1 MVIEC
6 SLRAQLASGARR
18 VLKPVIAALSILMAL
33 SVVLNVQAL
42 AADPLVVTI
51 TYVSSDEKSPV
62 PLSLID
68 KRIENDGR
76 FGAQLGLQ
84 DNQTTGS
91 FLGQEYELS
100 DVLVTEG
107 QSVEAALSAAEV
119 DAPQIV
125 IANLLAEPLLALAD
139 AFPDA
144 LILNIRAADDSL
156 RNEQCRANIF
166 HMPPSRAML
175 TDGLAQYLAWKRWR
189 EVALI
194 TGRHPED
201 ALYSEALKRAG
212 KRFGLKFVEDKA
224 WTSVPGARRTDS
236 GHHSAQ
242 TEIPAFTQFD
252 DHDVVLVADE
262 GDEFGEYLQYRTSIP
277 RPVAGTQ
284 GLLPTSWHRSHE
296 QWGATQIQRR
306 FEALSGRDMSE
317 LDYSAWAAMRA
328 FGEAITN
335 TSSSDPAL
343 LREFML
349 SERFKLAGFK
359 GLPLT
364 FRRWNGQLRQPV
376 LLVAPRI
383 LISVSPQDG
392 FLHPESELDTLG
404 YDEPE
409 TGCEAFKAK

>member
-1 MVIEC
+1 MARLDSSPARLFVSARC
-6 SLRAQLASGARR
+6 AKRLVSTVLLSLLVSLALLSAQAR
-18 VLKPVIAALSILMAL
+18 
-33 SVVLNVQAL
+33 
-42 AADPLVVTI
+42 AADALEVMI
-51 TYVSSDEKSPV
+51 TYVSSDEKPPV

-68 KRIENDGR
+68 ERIENDGR
-76 FGAQLGLQ
+76 SGAQLGLQ

-91 FLGQEYELS
+91 FLGQEYALS
-100 DVLVTEG
+100 DVMISEG
-107 QSVEAALSAAEV
+107 QSIAAAMSAANV
-119 DAPQIV
+119 DAPEIV
-125 IANLLAEPLLALAD
+125 IANLRAEPLLSLAD
-139 AFPDA
+139 TYPDA
-144 LILNIRAADDSL
+144 LILNIRAAEDSL
-156 RNEQCRANIF
+156 RNEQCRANVF
-166 HMPPSRAML
+166 HIPPSRAML

-201 ALYSEALKRAG
+201 VLYSDALKRAG

-236 GHHSAQ
+236 GHHAAQ

-262 GDEFGEYLQYRTSIP
+262 RDEFGEYLQYRTSNP

-306 FEALSGRDMSE
+306 FDALAGRDMSE
-317 LDYSAWAAMRA
+317 RDYSAWAAMRA
-328 FGEAITN
+328 LGEAVTN
-335 TSSSDPAL
+335 TSTSDPVELRKFL
-343 LREFML
+343 L
-349 SERFKLAGFK
+349 SDRFKLAGFK

-364 FRRWNGQLRQPV
+364 FRSWNGQLRQPV
-376 LLVAPRI
+376 LLVAPRM
-383 LISVSPQDG
+383 LVSVSPQDG
-392 FLHPESELDTLG
+392 FLHPNSELDTLG

-409 TGCEAFKAK
+409 TGCVVFSEN